1 MAPTKGIPL
10 DMPRATFD
18 YIYHHLFLPHHL
30 PGADDASPKSEASL
44 LDFIHQSLQRF
55 LPRRQDEKAIKA
67 SISMIDLLRKS
78 RNPQGH
84 LKEAGVREVLQE
96 LFAGAPVAV
105 FQITDQNAGVL
116 VSRKTD
122 VVRFETFELSPTN
135 EAAMTTRGRLMRR
148 FPANAVEVPLS
159 DFESEAF
166 RGVLVKTLTKMS
178 QQAVRETKP
187 VLEKETSAPEKE
199 KPEQDGVRETTDP
212 KIVTEL
218 FTSMLRGCGKEVVVE
233 GICKHTREDIVWKNS
248 KLPWRR
254 SSLWLL
260 VRVALHL
267 SMMRLSGGDDK
278 TYKEFMAFLM
288 ADALQAASNQQK
300 IASDVLHTM
309 STKISRRLCKI
320 RDPSDGPW
328 LPHIRKLISDSSQ
341 TVHQRWRQIREREEQ
356 SLDLATL
363 SDFKMEESTDFSLT
377 NMEKFLDTIS
387 SRKTASNNRG
397 FHPASQTNVQPQ
409 DQLPLA
415 KNWNEA
421 NSPFNLFE
429 IESWVVHY
437 LQTWVDQRMK
447 RADGCVRDLKLL
459 VEFYHA
465 KAAIYYSDRPE
476 GASRM
481 ILTIAEL
488 WRAADRVATHEIPL
502 LANYQPLVPT
512 MVLQALLLSSK
523 EEMQRLKSIESYVHE
538 RQKSAE
544 KLERPS
550 ILSSFGLPGS
560 FAVEF
565 FSSSEQHQ
573 KIKYEIESEAARTRQ
588 EKREEFRKTKAEY
601 INLMQKHAS
610 MECDVT
616 TKKQRGTTILAHPS
630 SCKRCRVEA
639 KAKALSVHIHE
650 WPLPRNDLEAQ
661 ATVFEMAAPVAISE
675 WRDLTIY
682 FINDVL
688 LSQPKHTSTPSTSY
702 ALRTYQ
708 PLKSWYTS
716 QSHCRMHLRSE
727 DQPNAIIH
735 KRATPVESANE
746 SDVCLDSGLLY
757 RYFDEKL
764 NSFFSELVAT
774 EDLTDLC
781 TFKLPQ
787 RAEALRRYHHRSWK
801 VPDGETPNEVIAS
814 QYSCPEWMPLIEFKA
829 LAGLPYGHSIQWMSV
844 LAQLAMPK
852 VDFNRPET
860 AIFLLQMCLQSGPE
874 STAVHRSTHSQL
886 CDSTFGSKIL
896 ESLTKCV
903 LRVGENW
910 ESYVALWSF
919 TSLAARVLSLTSA
932 DLSQSFLD
940 LLQQSRETTHKWVED
955 LLQQAE
961 DTSNE
966 EQRKELLQTA
976 FNLALVCADSFNVYD
991 GYLSRILQDSTQAS
1005 ILVECSVIIND
1016 NAALKEGD
1024 DNILQGIMLNRW
1036 RHLMYRARPILA
1048 EQNALGQSFLSDA
1061 TQRRW
1066 RYFKRDSSWAMSAET
1081 NSWYQTSVAGL
1092 EVHLNILTGELLAN
1106 GMPLSRL
1113 PTEYKLHI
1121 DYKRVF
1127 RDLLLH
1133 VMPSMAPG
1141 MAFCTTHLLYGYTVH
1156 FGVQGKDLLIRL
1168 ENDESCRDYVP
1179 PRVFT
1184 GLLPDSFVHDYV
1196 HWYNNKTGFI
1206 EFFPHSHPY
1215 PTESAEWRLG
1225 QHDGCWKLRQDDA
1238 VFLLTPS
1245 SGLNQHISAILTHL
1259 ESPLNLHM
1267 LYYKEKSLLEIQVPR
1282 LQLRFFM
1289 NDGESIIRS
1298 QQFRDM
1304 HIDVD
1309 QSVGTLVGLRSKLVL
1324 RSSQDPPKR
1333 TLIIPEGE
1341 VDFKRQGTDGTLDHV
1356 AVSLQ
1361 HGTARRVQAYQ
1372 VDELLGRFVANTKL
1386 ESKLFLA
1393 YLHALT
1399 SFCLSDPL
1407 LGRRG
1412 IEQTLDILGSASV
1425 RAPTAWSQAACKLM
1439 DDIVA
1444 LAPKR
1449 HYHPETLK
1457 AMQTV
1462 EWSPHLSSS
1471 TQDDRLFTF
1480 TQQISEKSS
1489 ASDFLYPKATARLVS
1504 EPRTI
1509 LELAQRAISRDVSQF
1524 VSGSENFETELCDEM
1539 YHARDCTRSDR
1550 AARATE
1556 IATRA
1561 FRGDQG
1567 PSRLVAAGLASHLY
1581 KSMSAGKL
1589 SNHRGAPSKRD
1600 MEYDSMWLQKPDAWL
1615 SSYWCQLHS
1624 GFQQNQQW
1632 LHRMELVA
1640 WISTVA
1646 YSTENDEQITQ
1657 ALLMLALS
1665 PAVAAAPLP
1674 AGDAHDLSR
1683 GFILE
1688 PAVIE
1693 ASAAFKSSA
1702 RNGADGKAGARPKKT
1717 EGKTGNQ
1724 FQSDHGKAKRDA
1736 VNIYREKLTRQWPCQ
1751 APKPPGDYHM
1761 EAYVDVAR
1769 SMKSVLPPWRMW
1781 WANKNFKEY
1790 LTDFTTALQQIPMV
1804 AATEDGPFLAPM
1816 VSADYRT
1823 KNTVALID
1831 IFLQTGPDTTDIPTK
1846 ALENL
1851 VQKVDAKVGETEKLA
1866 QTIDILDSRAN
1877 RQYEKKYLDALRQS
1891 LSSFKT
1897 YSSNHLAQNKDFAHL
1912 FRQHLEQ
1919 CTSRYELIYNC
1930 LLTAVQPFSK
1940 TEPSEPGD
1948 FVAAILCAASF
1959 QPRISP
1965 VFFLQQLRDAN
1976 WSKLPEAWRDAI
1988 IEYGLAVSALQKA
2001 KRLIRFQN
2009 DPVDLLHEL
2018 ENGDHTEWNPR
2029 ENPEWL
2035 LLECESEIMI
2045 RPTQT
2050 QIARQ
2055 MIQPPDSRNAVM
2067 QLNMGEGKSS
2077 VIVPIVSTALADG
2090 SKLVRVIA
2098 AKAQAKQMHQ
2108 MLVAKLS
2115 GLLDRPVY
2123 QLPFSRD
2130 IELDTEKAVAI
2141 HQLLLQCQNEGGVL
2155 LVQPEHLLS
2164 LQLMELELE
2173 LSDHSS
2179 ISQQIMQV
2187 RKFFDNASRD
2197 IVDESDENFSVKF
2210 ELTYTLGKQQAL
2222 EHSPYRWIIVQE
2234 VLSLVRRFAAEVA
2247 AEFPLSMEFDDRH
2260 DERFPRIRILRQDA
2274 ENAMFERIADFIC
2287 ETGMTGFPIARQP
2300 PKIRN
2305 AARKYITKWEMTAEE
2320 CRNVEH
2326 GQFWNE
2332 STANHILLL
2341 RGLLAGGV
2349 LAFALGRKRWRVN
2362 YGLDPTRE
2370 KNTRLAVPY
2379 QAKDSPSARSEFS
2392 HPDIVIVLTCLT
2404 YYYGGLDDQALF
2416 DSLEILVR
2424 SDNAELE
2431 YSAWVH
2437 TAPTLPQ
2444 AFKLLQGVNLRDRVQ
2459 CSSTIFPHLRYSKGA
2474 IDYYLCRMVFNKSC
2488 QEFPHKLSASGW
2500 DLGKTKK
2507 CPTTGFSG
2515 TNDSRYVLPLGMK
2528 QLDLPEQS
2536 HTNALVLSN
2545 LLRTENSIA
2554 TMPEEMVGT
2563 TFDSQSLLSLLLARE
2578 SKPRVILDVGAQ
2590 IIDRTN
2596 VEMAKAWLSYY
2607 ESDENTQAVIFF
2619 NDFDEIMVL
2628 DKSGQIEEL
2637 QTSPF
2642 ADRLELCLVFLDEV
2656 HTRGTDLRL
2665 PADYQAVVTLGAH
2678 VTKDRLA
2685 QACMRMRKL
2694 GRGQSVVFFVPRE
2707 IEHDI
2712 CLLRGDQVSSSSSE
2726 ITVSDV
2732 LCWAITET
2740 CKDLRRAVPL
2750 WLNQGLRFTKQQ
2762 ALWDSLAD
2770 PNSQVTRQDC
2780 AKEFMDEESQ
2790 SLDKRYRPKEADAN
2804 IASLINGL
2812 NSNVADEFRSRCSE
2826 FGLDAL
2832 PEASFNEEQEREL
2845 APEKEME
2852 RVVERPPRV
2861 EAAEHRIH
2869 PGLQDFIVNGVQAE
2883 DPFLPAFMTLKTTS
2897 AANHLDVSEF
2907 SNDILVTQ
2915 DFAATV
2921 DGDFGLDTN
2930 ADAFQKPVQ
2939 WILTTQRDPSI
2950 LLIVSPYEVQQLLP
2964 AIEQSLHT
2972 TLHIYSP
2979 RVNLGHE
2986 PIDDLDLYKVSRV
2999 KEADRTPISRHA
3011 ISCLGLFS
3019 GQLYLSSFADYVQLC
3034 DALGLAWKPAN
3045 DQVTLGPD
3053 GFIPPGP
3060 DGGGSGDGGDIVNRS
3075 GFSKSPVRFLT
3086 VLIAKIRLD
3095 SEHFDKTHMGR
3106 ILAGVRLLKSDFESM

>member
-1 MAPTKGIPL
+1 MAPTKGNPL

-18 YIYHHLFLPHHL
+18 YIYHHLFLPHQL

-55 LPRRQDEKAIKA
+55 LPRRQDERAVKA

-78 RNPQGH
+78 RSPQGH

-96 LFAGAPVAV
+96 LLASAPVAV

-116 VSRKTD
+116 VSRKPD
-122 VVRFETFELSPTN
+122 VVLLETFELSPTN
-135 EAAMTTRGRLMRR
+135 EPAMGARGRLVRR

-159 DFESEAF
+159 DFEGEAF
-166 RGVLVKTLTKMS
+166 RGVLVKTLTRMS
-178 QQAVRETKP
+178 QQTVRETKS
-187 VLEKETSAPEKE
+187 LSDKERPTPEKE
-199 KPEQDGVRETTDP
+199 KQEQDGVRETTDP

-218 FTSMLRGCGKEVVVE
+218 FTSMLRGCGKEVPVE
-233 GICKHTREDIVWKNS
+233 GVCKHTREDIVWKNG

-254 SSLWLL
+254 SPLWLL

-267 SMMRLSGGDDK
+267 SMLRLSGGDDK

-288 ADALQAASNQQK
+288 ADALQAAGQQQK

-309 STKISRRLCKI
+309 STKVSRRLCKI
-320 RDPSDGPW
+320 QEPSDGPW
-328 LPHIRKLISDSSQ
+328 LPHIRKIVRDSSE
-341 TVHQRWRQIREREEQ
+341 TIHQRWKQICEREEP
-356 SLDLATL
+356 SLNLAKL
-363 SDFKMEESTDFSLT
+363 SEFKMEESTDFSLA
-377 NMEKFLDTIS
+377 NMEKFLDTIA
-387 SRKTASNNRG
+387 SRKTASSNRG
-397 FHPASQTNVQPQ
+397 FHPTSQINVEPQ
-409 DQLPLA
+409 DQIPIA
-415 KNWNEA
+415 KYWNET

-429 IESWVVHY
+429 IESWVANN
-437 LQTWVDQRMK
+437 LQAWVDQHMK
-447 RADGCVRDLKLL
+447 RADSCVRDLKLL

-488 WRAADRVATHEIPL
+488 WCAADRVATHETPL

-512 MVLQALLLSSK
+512 MVWQALLLSSK
-523 EEMQRLKSIESYVHE
+523 EEMQRLKHLEDYMHK
-538 RQKSAE
+538 RQKVAE
-544 KLERPS
+544 ELERPS
-550 ILSSFGLPGS
+550 IFSSFGLPGS

-588 EKREEFRKTKAEY
+588 EKREEFRRTKSEY
-601 INLMQKHAS
+601 ISLMQKHAS

-616 TKKQRGTTILAHPS
+616 TKKQRSTTILAHPS

-639 KAKALSVHIHE
+639 KAKALAVHIHE

-661 ATVFEMAAPVAISE
+661 AAVFEMAAPVVFSE

-688 LSQPKHTSTPSTSY
+688 LSKPKHTSTPTTSY

-716 QSHCRMHLRSE
+716 QGHCRMHLRSE

-774 EDLTDLC
+774 EDLTELC

-787 RAEALRRYHHRSWK
+787 RAETLSQYHHRSWK
-801 VPDGETPNEVIAS
+801 APDGATPNEVIAS
-814 QYSCPEWMPLIEFKA
+814 QFACPEWLPLIEFKA
-829 LAGLPYGHSIQWMSV
+829 LAGLPYGHGIQWMSI

-874 STAVHRSTHSQL
+874 STEVHRSTHAQL
-886 CDSTFGSKIL
+886 CDPTFGSKIL

-919 TSLAARVLSLTSA
+919 TCLTARVLSLTSA
-932 DLSQSFLD
+932 DLSPPFLD
-940 LLQQSRETTHKWVED
+940 LLQRSRETTHKWVED

-991 GYLSRILQDSTQAS
+991 GHLSQILQDSAQAS

-1016 NAALKEGD
+1016 NAALKKED
-1024 DNILQGIMLNRW
+1024 DSIIQDVMLDRW
-1036 RHLMYRARPILA
+1036 KHLMYRARPILA
-1048 EQNALGQSFLSDA
+1048 EQNASGQSFLSDA

-1066 RYFKRDSSWAMSAET
+1066 RYFKRDSSWTMSPET
-1081 NSWYQTSVAGL
+1081 NSWYQTTVAGL

-1113 PTEYKLHI
+1113 PTEYQLHC

-1168 ENDESCRDYVP
+1168 ENDEACLDYVP
-1179 PRVFT
+1179 PRAFT
-1184 GLLPDSFVHDYV
+1184 GSLPDAFVNDYV

-1206 EFFPHSHPY
+1206 EFFPHSQPY
-1215 PTESAEWRLG
+1215 PNESAEWRLCRHEG
-1225 QHDGCWKLRQDDA
+1225 LWKLCQGDSI
-1238 VFLLTPS
+1238 FLLTPS
-1245 SGLNQHISAILTHL
+1245 SGLAQHISTILTHL

-1267 LYYKEKSLLEIQVPR
+1267 LYYKERSLLEIQIPR

-1289 NDGESIIRS
+1289 NDGESVIRS

-1324 RSSQDPPKR
+1324 RSSQEPPKR

-1341 VDFKRQGTDGTLDHV
+1341 VDFKRQGTDGPLDHV
-1356 AVSLQ
+1356 IVSLK

-1372 VDELLGRFVANTKL
+1372 VDELLGRFVASTKL

-1393 YLHALT
+1393 HLHALT
-1399 SFCLSDPL
+1399 SFCLPDSL

-1412 IEQTLDILGSASV
+1412 IEETLNILNSASV
-1425 RAPTAWSQAACKLM
+1425 RAPTDWSPAASKLM
-1439 DDIVA
+1439 EGIAA
-1444 LAPKR
+1444 LAPAR
-1449 HYHPETLK
+1449 QYYPETMK

-1462 EWSPHLSSS
+1462 VWSPHLSFS
-1471 TQDDRLFTF
+1471 TQDDRLFTVAK
-1480 TQQISEKSS
+1480 QISQQSTV
-1489 ASDFLYPKATARLVS
+1489 SDFLYPKAKDRLVS
-1504 EPRTI
+1504 EPHTTM
-1509 LELAQRAISRDVSQF
+1509 ELAQRAISRDVGQF
-1524 VSGSENFETELCDEM
+1524 ISGSDNGETGLHDET
-1539 YHARDCTRSDR
+1539 YLARDCTRSDR
-1550 AARATE
+1550 ASRATE

-1581 KSMSAGKL
+1581 KLMSAGKL

-1600 MEYDSMWLQKPDAWL
+1600 MEYDLMWLQRPDAWL

-1640 WISTVA
+1640 WIATVA

-1693 ASAAFKSSA
+1693 ASAAFKSAA
-1702 RNGADGKAGARPKKT
+1702 RNGADGKAGARPKKA
-1717 EGKTGNQ
+1717 EGKTASQ
-1724 FQSDHGKAKRDA
+1724 FQKDHGKEKRDA

-1761 EAYVDVAR
+1761 EAYIDVAR

-1790 LTDFTTALQQIPMV
+1790 LADFTAALQQIPMV
-1804 AATEDGPFLAPM
+1804 AATEDGPFLAPT
-1816 VSADYRT
+1816 VSADYAT
-1823 KNTVALID
+1823 EKNIPVID
-1831 IFLQTGPDTTDIPTK
+1831 IFGQKAPDTSSIPAQ
-1846 ALENL
+1846 ALENV
-1851 VQKVDAKVGETEKLA
+1851 VQKVEAEVGETEKLA
-1866 QTIDILDSRAN
+1866 QTIGILDSRAS
-1877 RQYEKKYLDALRQS
+1877 REYEQKYLDALRQS

-1897 YSSNHLAQNKDFAHL
+1897 YSSNHLAQDKEFATL
-1912 FRQHLEQ
+1912 FRQHLEG
-1919 CTSRYELIYNC
+1919 CISRYELIYNA

-1940 TEPSEPGD
+1940 SEPSSPGEY
-1948 FVAAILCAASF
+1948 VAATLCTASF
-1959 QPRISP
+1959 QPRVSP
-1965 VFFLQQLRDAN
+1965 VFFLQQLKGAN
-1976 WSKLPEAWRDAI
+1976 WTKLSAAWRDALV
-1988 IEYGLAVSALQKA
+1988 EYGLAVSALQKA

-2009 DPVDLLHEL
+2009 DPVDLLREL
-2018 ENGDHTEWNPR
+2018 ENGDHAEWDPR

-2035 LLECESEIMI
+2035 LLECESDIMI
-2045 RPTQT
+2045 RPAQT

-2055 MIQPPDSRNAVM
+2055 MIHPPDGSNAVM

-2130 IELDTEKAVAI
+2130 VQLDSEKAEAI
-2141 HQLLLQCQNEGGVL
+2141 RHLLRQCQNEGGVL

-2173 LSDHSS
+2173 LSGHSS

-2187 RKFFDNASRD
+2187 RKFFDDSSRD
-2197 IVDESDENFSVKF
+2197 IVDESDENLSVKF

-2222 EHSPYRWIIVQE
+2222 EHSPYRWIIAQE

-2260 DERFPRIRILRQDA
+2260 DERFPRIRILRRDA
-2274 ENAMFERIADFIC
+2274 EKAIFERIADFIC

-2305 AARKYITKWEMTAEE
+2305 AARKYITKWELTAEE
-2320 CRNVEH
+2320 CQDVEN

-2332 STANHILLL
+2332 TTANHILLL

-2404 YYYGGLDDQALF
+2404 YYYGGLEDQALF

-2437 TAPTLPQ
+2437 TAPTLPL
-2444 AFKLLQGVNLRDRVQ
+2444 AYKLLQGVNLRDRVQ

-2500 DLGKTKK
+2500 DLGKTKR

-2545 LLRTENSIA
+2545 LLRPENSIA
-2554 TMPEEMVGT
+2554 TMPDEMAGT
-2563 TFDSQSLLSLLLARE
+2563 TFDSHSLLSLLLAGE

-2596 VEMAKAWLSYY
+2596 IEMARAWLGHY

-2619 NDFDEIMVL
+2619 NDLDEIMVL
-2628 DKSGQIEEL
+2628 DKSGQVEEL

-2642 ADRLELCLVFLDEV
+2642 ADRLEQCLVFLDEV

-2712 CLLRGDQVSSSSSE
+2712 CLLRGDQGSAPSPN

-2762 ALWDSLAD
+2762 ALWDGLAD
-2770 PNSQVTRQDC
+2770 PDNHVSRQDC
-2780 AKEFMDEESQ
+2780 AKQFMDEESQ
-2790 SLDKRYRPKEADAN
+2790 SLDKRYRPKQADAD

-2812 NSNVADEFRSRCSE
+2812 NSTVADEFRKRCSE

-2861 EAAEHRIH
+2861 EPVEHQIH
-2869 PGLQDFIVNGVQAE
+2869 PGLHDFIANGVQTA

-2907 SNDILVTQ
+2907 SSNILVTQ

-2921 DGDFGLDTN
+2921 NGALSLDTT
-2930 ADAFQKPVQ
+2930 ADAFQKSVQ

-2950 LLIVSPYEVQQLLP
+2950 LVIVSPYEVQQLLP
-2964 AIEQSLHT
+2964 AIHQSLHT

-2986 PIDDLDLYKVSRV
+2986 PIDDLNLYKVSQV
-2999 KEADRTPISRHA
+2999 QEAERQPIPRHA

-3019 GQLYLSSFADYVQLC
+3019 GQLYLSSFGDYVQLC
-3034 DALGLAWKPAN
+3034 DALGLAWKPA
-3045 DQVTLGPD
+3045 DDGVALGPD
-3053 GFIPPGP
+3053 GFIPPGSSAA
-3060 DGGGSGDGGDIVNRS
+3060 GGSSDIVNRS